1 MESALR
7 QYTGCAKVGPD
18 ALFSGTS
25 LASESPQ
32 RRTVMNHADPL
43 YSKAKVAGHPLHPM
57 LVAFPVAFYTG
68 AFAASNRIHVRR
80 QLRRARTSA

>member
-1 MESALR
+1 
-7 QYTGCAKVGPD
+7 
-18 ALFSGTS
+18 
-25 LASESPQ
+25 
-32 RRTVMNHADPL
+32 MNHADPL

-68 AFAASNRIHVRR
+68 AFVASNRIHVRR